1 MNTTTK
7 HKILIIENEE
17 SSSSSYKDYL
27 SGCGYG
33 VQSTCILIDASA
45 TIESDS
51 ISAILIDIKLPDSEV
66 MNWISQS
73 KHERPKLLIFIII
86 GNEDIQSAAEAMKLG
101 VDNFLIRPVE
111 MVDLEIFLVK
121 SLGANSRNASSTHA
135 SGFLEST
142 GPIFGEGKS
151 IAKVL
156 KYVGLAAA
164 HQSVVLLLGET
175 GTGKG
180 VIANWIHENSD
191 CKSEPVI
198 ELNCSSLKG
207 SLMQSEL
214 FGHAKGAFTSAVKD
228 REGLIEMADGGTLFL
243 DEIGDM
249 DLAAQAQLLKTIE
262 DKSFRRVGE
271 SKVRKSNFRLICAT
285 NHDLAQESKEKKFRA
300 DLFYRIN
307 VFPITVPPLRE
318 RLEDMKDLAYYFLKM
333 FNYRQF
339 PLSNDVIELLK
350 SYSWPG
356 NVRELRNVLERAS
369 LLAQGQALDPNHF
382 PDLMGTPISEFL
394 ENETDNLELIENQHI
409 LKIMKKYNGDKR
421 KSCQALG
428 MSFSNLYRRLS
439 KIEEPQL
446 SL

>member
-1 MNTTTK
+1 MSPVGK
-7 HKILIIENEE
+7 QKILIIENDD
-17 SSSSSYKDYL
+17 SATASYKQHL
-27 SGCGYG
+27 SECGYI
-33 VQSTCILIDASA
+33 VRSTATLKDASEA
-45 TIESDS
+45 IESDS
-51 ISAILIDIKLPDSEV
+51 ISAILLEIKLPSSDV
-66 MNWISQS
+66 MQWISLS
-73 KHERPKLLIFIII
+73 KRQRPKLPIFIIV
-86 GNEDIQSAAEAMKLG
+86 GNENINSAIEAIKFG
-101 VDNFLIRPVE
+101 ADNFLIRPVE
-111 MVDLEIFLVK
+111 IADLELFLVK
-121 SLGANSRNASSTHA
+121 YLGPNASNTRLTKTSEL
-135 SGFLEST
+135 SEKV

-151 IAKVL
+151 IAKVI
-156 KYVGLAAA
+156 KYVGLAAS
-164 HQSVVLLLGET
+164 HQSIVLLLGET

-191 CKSEPVI
+191 CKSEPFI

-249 DLAAQAQLLKTIE
+249 DLMAQAQLLKTIE

-285 NHDLAQESKEKKFRA
+285 NHDLAQESKEKEFRA

-307 VFPITVPPLRE
+307 VFPITVPPLRD
-318 RLEDMKDLAYYFLKM
+318 RMEDMKDLAYYFLKM

-339 PLSNDVIELLK
+339 PLSHEIMELLK
-350 SYSWPG
+350 NYSWPG
-356 NVRELRNVLERAS
+356 NVRELRNVLERAC
-369 LLAQGQALDPNHF
+369 LLAQGQTLEPNHF
-382 PDLMGTPISEFL
+382 PDLMESPVPEFL
-394 ENETDNLELIENQHI
+394 DDDTDNLELIENNHI
-409 LKIMKKYNGDKR
+409 LKTMKKYNGDKR

-439 KIEEPQL
+439 KIEEPLL